1 MKPSYTLGRTCRSC
15 GCPQLEKVL
24 SLGKTPLANALLD
37 AEQLGQP
44 EEWLPLDLAFCS
56 NCSLLQLLETVPP
69 ETLFRHYY
77 YFSSSSDTVLQQARQ
92 IASRMI
98 QERQLGSKSLVV
110 EIGSNDG
117 YLLQYYRQGG
127 VAVLGIDP
135 AVNVARAAESE
146 RGISTLCE
154 FFGRELGRR
163 LSEQGNRADVVHAH
177 NVLAHV
183 PDLNGFVEGLR
194 NLLKDNGVGI
204 IEVPYVKELLDRCEF
219 DTIYHEHLC
228 YFSLTALDGL
238 FARHGLVVE
247 NVERLAIHGGSL
259 RLFVVPA
266 GRAEPRPAVAAL
278 MGQEQDWGLDRL
290 EAYVGFEGK
299 VVQVKARLGQML
311 IDLVRQGR
319 RIAAYGAAA
328 KGATLL
334 NYCGIGRD
342 LIEFVVD
349 RTKHKQGRYMPG
361 ARLPI
366 YPPSKLLEAMPDFAL
381 LLAWNFADEVLE
393 EAAEFRRRGGRF
405 IIPVP
410 EPHILSP

>member
-1 MKPSYTLGRTCRSC
+1 MKPSYTLGLTCRSC
-15 GCPQLEKVL
+15 GCPQLQNVL
-24 SLGKTPLANALLD
+24 SLGETPLANALLD
-37 AEQLGQP
+37 AEQLDQP
-44 EEWLPLDLAFCS
+44 EEWLPLHLAFCP
-56 NCSLLQLLETVPP
+56 NCSLLQLVETVPP

-77 YFSSSSDTVLQQARQ
+77 YFSSFSNTVLQQARQ

-98 QERQLGSKSLVV
+98 QECQLGPRSLVV

-117 YLLQYYRQGG
+117 YLLQYYRLGG
-127 VAVLGIDP
+127 VPVLGIDP
-135 AVNVARAAESE
+135 AVNVASTAESE
-146 RGISTLCE
+146 GGISTVCE
-154 FFGRELGRR
+154 FFGRELGQR

-194 NLLKDNGVGI
+194 TLLKECGVGI

-228 YFSLTALDGL
+228 YFSLTALDRL

-266 GRAEPRPAVAAL
+266 GRAKPRPAVAAL
-278 MGQEQDWGLDRL
+278 MRQEKEWGLDRL
-290 EAYVGFEGK
+290 ESYLGFGGK
-299 VVQVKARLGQML
+299 VVQVKARLGKML
-311 IDLVRQGR
+311 IDLVSQGR

-334 NYCGIGRD
+334 NCCGIGRD

-349 RTKHKQGRYMPG
+349 RNKHKQGRYMPG

-366 YPPSKLLEAMPDFAL
+366 YPPSKLLEAMPDYAL

-393 EAAEFRRRGGRF
+393 EATEFRKRGGRF

-410 EPHILSP
+410 EPRILSE